1 MLGGGEGKGKKEKS
15 ELGLGEGEREVF
27 RKKGAVLGGRIR
39 DMVQRDRR
47 EREGDPE
54 KGDMEVKIKG

>member
-1 MLGGGEGKGKKEKS
+1 M
-15 ELGLGEGEREVF
+15 
-27 RKKGAVLGGRIR
+27 RKRGRGR

-54 KGDMEVKIKG
+54 KGDMEVKIKGWQYNKNKEVKGVRIPGYLKKR